1 MRQHALECGN
11 CDIPTTRGLPVTGK
25 RVDSQRV
32 YAALIFLPLFY
43 LLVRYV
49 PPIAF
54 FALVVSAALLALA
67 EFYHFH
73 FRSASA
79 PAAMGFGLGA
89 TGLLLASL
97 QWPGL
102 VPEHAVFLVILVALL
117 TYRLVSSRAL
127 TQSLVDSAVLVFG
140 VLYVGL
146 TLGHLLL
153 TRALDGGEY
162 LILFL
167 FLVTW
172 AGDSGAY
179 YAGVSLGRR
188 QLAPMISPN
197 KTVEGLLGGL
207 ALALVAAWAGRVWF
221 LPSFSVPDCVAIGLL
236 LTAAG
241 VLGDLTESAMKR
253 SAGVKDSGMLIPGH
267 GGMLDRLDSLLFTA
281 PVFYYYVTLVK
292 GT

>member
-1 MRQHALECGN
+1 M
-11 CDIPTTRGLPVTGK
+11 TGT
-25 RVDSQRV
+25 RVDAQRV

-43 LLVRYV
+43 LLVRYL

-54 FALVVSAALLALA
+54 FALVVAAAALAVT
-67 EFYHFH
+67 EFYRFH
-73 FRSASA
+73 FRDGAA
-79 PAAMGFGLGA
+79 PAATGFGLAA

-97 QWPGL
+97 QWPGWA
-102 VPEHAVFLVILVALL
+102 PERAVLLAILVALV
-117 TYRLVSSRAL
+117 TSRLLSSRGL
-127 TQSLVDSAVLVFG
+127 KQSLIDAAVLVFG

-153 TRALDGGEY
+153 TRALDGGVY
-162 LILFL
+162 LIFFV

-172 AGDSGAY
+172 AGDTGAY
-179 YAGVSLGRR
+179 YAGVSLGRH
-188 QLAPMISPN
+188 QLTPQISPN

-207 ALALVAAWAGRVWF
+207 VLAVAAAWAGRAWF
-221 LPSFSVPDCVAIGLL
+221 LPSFSALDCVATGVL

-241 VLGDLTESAMKR
+241 VMGDLTESAMKR

-292 GT
+292 G